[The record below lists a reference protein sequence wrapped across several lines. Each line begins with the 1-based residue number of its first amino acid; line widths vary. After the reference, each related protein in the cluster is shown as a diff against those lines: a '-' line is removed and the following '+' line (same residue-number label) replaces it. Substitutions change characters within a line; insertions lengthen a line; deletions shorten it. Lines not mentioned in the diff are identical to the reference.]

1 MMALLCQCASVV
13 RLSRY
18 VCVALL
24 CVRFLA
30 LAHLHLGVV
39 FELRVVV
46 HAFGML
52 FCRAPLLALLVR
64 LRLLLFDSRIAL

>member
-1 MMALLCQCASVV
+1 M
-13 RLSRY
+13 
-18 VCVALL
+18 
-24 CVRFLA
+24 RFLA

-39 FELRVVV
+39 FELRVIV